1 MIHVLRRSAC
11 SMLALGTLSVAAGTS
26 VTPDELATAAAEPT
40 PRTSPAGDD
49 VAMPSDP
56 SQRSSREGEG
66 SAANSPP
73 EFPKFDDVAKDY
85 TKVVS
90 TSDGEP
96 SLYTLYV
103 RNKDGQMLAELPR
116 NFESQKLLIAYTIAG
131 GTITS
136 GVQLGDTFAYWKR
149 FDKQL
154 ALIEPNIGV
163 RSTGDAESTRGR
175 NRVFTD
181 RVILSVPIACMGP
194 NGGPVIDMDGLLV
207 GQASNFFGGMVR
219 GANASL
225 ATIKKAKAFPRNV
238 EVGYELPLQ
247 GGRLG
252 TIYYSISVLPE
263 NTGYQPRKA
272 DQRVG
277 YFTTV
282 HRDLGNPAADT
293 PWVRYVNRWK
303 LEKADPKL
311 KVSPPKEPIVFYLEN
326 TIPVRYR
333 RWVRDGVLEWNK
345 AFEKIGINNAIEVY
359 QQDAATNAHMDKD
372 PEDARYNFVM
382 WTNAGMGFAIG
393 PSRVDPRTGQIIDA
407 DIVMDEG
414 FITSWVNAWKK
425 IIPEIAMQNFGPET
439 YAWLAQNPDWDPRV
453 RLAWPNEREQVMR
466 EVAAEYAHMTA
477 QSNGAAGPLIGF
489 GAQHSHGLPGDDLN
503 HNLSCMA
510 SMTKS
515 LDIALFRLGPDLF
528 AELASQSTDDEE
540 GDDKNADADD
550 EKNEERGKRRPKREA
565 EPPDLLD
572 GVPEWFIGPA
582 LKDVIMHEVGHTLGL
597 RHNFKASSIYTMK
610 DINSPEIKGRAHT
623 GSVMDY
629 NPLNINMGD
638 GPIQGDY
645 TMVTIGPYDYWAI
658 EYGYSLETDP
668 KPILQ
673 KVSHEELPFGTDED
687 VRGPD
692 PHTRVF
698 DFSANSLDYA
708 DSQMRLVKDLRAK
721 ILDRMVKEG
730 ESWAKARQGYEIL
743 LGRHFSAVGIAAGWI
758 GGAHVVR
765 DHKGDPGDRNPVTP
779 VSVED
784 QRRALNFI
792 IANVFRDEA
801 FGLTNDLLAKMT
813 VDKWYDEGGMW
824 ELGLDPTWPVH
835 DRIMGL
841 QAAALTMVMNP
852 TTLNRVFDNE
862 YRVSGDADALTV
874 PEVLFSVSDAI
885 WTELDQP
892 LNGTYSPRKP
902 MISSLRRNLQR
913 EHLDRLISLSM
924 PSANSGFGAAGKP
937 IANLCVFKLRDLSAK
952 IDKVA
957 KGSGAKIDA
966 YSLAHLSEAKV
977 RIDKALDA
985 QYIYNTND
993 IRSGGGMPFMFF
1005 GEEAKER

>member
-1 MIHVLRRSAC
+1 MSRLLNLAAWSLFVAGGTPLLLSTASVLAQ
-11 SMLALGTLSVAAGTS
+11 
-26 VTPDELATAAAEPT
+26 DEVSEPQTTAADP
-40 PRTSPAGDD
+40 SDLN
-49 VAMPSDP
+49 AMPTDSAVRGRDGV
-56 SQRSSREGEG
+56 EGV
-66 SAANSPP
+66 APNAPP
-73 EFPKFDDVAKDY
+73 EFPKFDEVAKDY

-96 SLYTLYV
+96 SLYTLHV
-103 RNKDGQMLAELPR
+103 RSKDGQMLAELPR

-149 FDKQL
+149 YDKQL

-163 RSTGDAESTRGR
+163 RSSGDAESTRGR

-181 RVILSVPIACMGP
+181 RVILSVPIACLGP
-194 NGGPVIDMDGLLV
+194 NGGPVIDMDALLV
-207 GQASNFFGGMVR
+207 GQSGNFFGGMVR
-219 GANASL
+219 GANTSL
-225 ATIKKAKAFPRNV
+225 ATIRKAKAFPRNV

-263 NTGYQPRKA
+263 NTGYQSRKA
-272 DQRVG
+272 DLRVG

-282 HRDLGNPAADT
+282 HRDLGNAAADT
-293 PWVRYVNRWK
+293 PWVRFINRWK

-311 KVSPPKEPIVFYLEN
+311 RTSPPKEPIVFYLEN

-345 AFEKIGINNAIEVY
+345 AFEKVGITSAVEVY

-393 PSRVDPRTGQIIDA
+393 PSRVDPRTGQILDA

-439 YAWLAQNPDWDPRV
+439 FAWLAQNPDWDPRV

-466 EVAAEYAHMTA
+466 EVAAEHARMMADAT
-477 QSNGAAGPLIGF
+477 NGVPHALIGV
-489 GAQHSHGLPGDDLN
+489 GSEHSHGLPGD
-503 HNLSCMA
+503 HMHPNLSCMA

-528 AELASQSTDDEE
+528 TELAAQSTTDDEE
-540 GDDKNADADD
+540 GEGEKSDAK
-550 EKNEERGKRRPKREA
+550 EVERGKRRPKSEA
-565 EPPDLLD
+565 EPSDLLD

-610 DINSPEIKGRAHT
+610 DINSEAIKGNAHT

-658 EYGYSLETDP
+658 EYGYSFENDL

-673 KVSHEELPFGTDED
+673 KVSNEQLPFGTDED
-687 VRGPD
+687 ARGPD

-708 DSQMRLVKDLRAK
+708 DSQMRLVKDLRSK

-730 ESWAKARQGYEIL
+730 DSWAKARQGYEIL
-743 LGRHFSAVGIAAGWI
+743 LGRHFSAVGIASGWI

-784 QRRALNFI
+784 QRRALTFI
-792 IANVFRDEA
+792 INNVFKDEA
-801 FGLTNDLLAKMT
+801 FGLTSDLLAKMT

-824 ELGLDPTWPVH
+824 DLGQDPTWPVH

-841 QAAALTMVMNP
+841 QAATLTMVLNP

-892 LNGTYSPRKP
+892 MNGTYSPRKP

-924 PSANSGFGAAGKP
+924 PSANGGFGAAGKP

-952 IDKVA
+952 IDKIA

-993 IRSGGGMPFMFF
+993 IRSGGAMPFMFF
-1005 GEEAKER
+1005 GESPKDR